1 MMIHILPLI
10 AYTII
15 VWLFGSFAAWD
26 ITWFLDIGEWAVS
39 ERVALIFVILIISD
53 PFVAI
58 PFILKEEA
66 K

>member
-1 MMIHILPLI
+1 MIHALPLI

-26 ITWFLDIGEWAVS
+26 ITWFLDIGEWAVF
-39 ERVALIFVILIISD
+39 ERVALFFAALIGCV

-58 PFILKEEA
+58 PCIIKEM
-66 K
+66 KDD